1 MIPTLSSKA
10 FAGQLP
16 SPASKGISPIFRG
29 KIKIDGSSIHCY
41 IKPLPDFIEVGG
53 AIKDN
58 REIVSE
64 ALGYILA
71 KKAGHSVPENAG
83 IICLRVDQIPADVM
97 QQLQQVTPKAAPQ
110 NDYLAWFSQDM
121 QHPSLLK
128 RHISGAPD
136 HLKELQLR
144 RLAERLA
151 NHPQTPSLVT
161 FDEWTENSDRNLGN
175 LLEAVDGALS
185 LIDHGRLFR
194 LPIWEPVKLSTSGL
208 PMRNVIRELVDAYT
222 PHWSERTPTKS
233 GRAMAYNKLAVT
245 WKAEGA
251 AAARKVLVDFLD
263 DQEADIVVDFLAARL
278 EPSHFNKAVG
288 ILV

>member
-1 MIPTLSSKA
+1 MIPTLSSNA
-10 FAGQLP
+10 FAGQLRA
-16 SPASKGISPIFRG
+16 PASKGASPIFRG
-29 KIKIDGSSIHCY
+29 KIKIGDQSIHCY
-41 IKPLPDFIEVGG
+41 IKPLPDMIEVGG
-53 AIKDN
+53 QALEN

-71 KKAGHSVPENAG
+71 KKAGYSVAENAG
-83 IICLRVDQIPADVM
+83 IINLRLDQIPADVLA
-97 QQLQQVTPKAAPQ
+97 QLQAATPKGAPQ

-128 RHISGAPD
+128 RHITDAPE
-136 HLKELQLR
+136 HMQQLQLR
-144 RLAERLA
+144 RLALHLA
-151 NHPQTPSLVT
+151 NHPHAPSLIT

-194 LPIWEPVKLSTSGL
+194 LPIWKPSRLATSGL
-208 PMRNVIRELVDAYT
+208 PMRNVIRELIDTHT

-233 GRAMAYNKLAVT
+233 ARTMAYNKLSMT
-245 WKAEGA
+245 WRSDGA
-251 AAARKVLVDFLD
+251 AAAQRVLADFLD
-263 DQEADIVVDFLAARL
+263 DQEATLVIDFLAMRL
-278 EPSHFNKAVG
+278 EPAHFNKVVG